1 MNFSIRNI
9 LFFEKEDHFFLRLDL
24 LNDIS
29 IVTPLEWVSPQQ
41 SKLKLQFCLICYVL
55 EFLELDMNKEV
66 HAFKVDCSGNGLY
79 QQIPNK
85 VFWSFFCVCWYPP
98 QSVYCKHAK
107 SRSSHSWPFSTFN
120 YLFTK
125 KREERLYRQPN
136 SSKFIDWICGT
147 RMQKRSL
154 PGNRQI

>member
-85 VFWSFFCVCWYPP
+85 VFWSFFVCVDTLRSQFIANT
-98 QSVYCKHAK
+98 QSHVRVTAD
-107 SRSSHSWPFSTFN
+107 
-120 YLFTK
+120 LFLRLITCLQK
-125 KREERLYRQPN
+125 KREERLHRQPN
-136 SSKFIDWICGT
+136 SSKFID
-147 RMQKRSL
+147 
-154 PGNRQI
+154 